1 MGTCSN
7 GSYRAAR
14 LLAMGRVRKTEPV
27 KLFCGLI
34 SGDEGLLKRAAV
46 RLTRIFGEADILSDV
61 WPFDQTDYYR
71 EEMGPDLLRQFV
83 SFGPLIDP
91 GRLAEIKRQTN
102 ELETRLAD
110 ETAALE
116 IERPVNIDPGYLT
129 PAKLVLATTKDRGHR
144 IYLSSGIYAEVTL
157 VYASGAWQ
165 PLEWTYPDYRKPQY
179 HAFFERVR
187 QRLLEQRR
195 AAERGE
201 PA

>member
-1 MGTCSN
+1 
-7 GSYRAAR
+7 
-14 LLAMGRVRKTEPV
+14 MGRIRKTEPV

-34 SGDEGLLKRAAV
+34 SGDEGLLKRAVALLA
-46 RLTRIFGEADILSDV
+46 RAFGEPDALSDV

-91 GRLAEIKRQTN
+91 GRLAGIKRETN
-102 ELETRLAD
+102 ALEQRLAE

-116 IERPVNIDPGYLT
+116 IERPVNIDPGYIT
-129 PAKLVLATTKDRGHR
+129 PAKLVLATTKDRAHR
-144 IYLSSGIYAEVTL
+144 IYLASGIYAEVTL
-157 VYASGAWQ
+157 VYVRGAWQ
-165 PLEWTYPDYRKPQY
+165 PLEWTYPDYRTPGY

-195 AAERGE
+195 DAERGE